1 MGRPDPVKKIVLPR
15 GCDGI
20 QVTPKLLQR
29 QIWSPRITFKTNF
42 KTASNRV
49 GLSGV
54 FDLNYRSNNKQKKH
68 SDTKI
73 RFVEKN
79 FEMSFSVKG
88 SQKGQFET
96 NWLALLNSEED

>member
-1 MGRPDPVKKIVLPR
+1 MGRPHPVKKIVLPR

-54 FDLNYRSNNKQKKH
+54 FDLNYRSNNKH

-73 RFVEKN
+73 KFGENFVKCH
-79 FEMSFSVKG
+79 FRMKG
-88 SQKGQFET
+88 SPKGQFET
-96 NWLALLNSEED
+96 NWLALLNSEGD

>member
-54 FDLNYRSNNKQKKH
+54 FDLNYRSNNKH

-73 RFVEKN
+73 KFGENFVKCH
-79 FEMSFSVKG
+79 FRRVTQRSI
-88 SQKGQFET
+88 
-96 NWLALLNSEED
+96 